1 VPELNNTQRA
11 RLLARSVVAL
21 LKRMGL
27 REITLSGEELANLPD
42 LGLVY
47 DAKTDTL
54 TFALGD
60 DPS

>member
-1 VPELNNTQRA
+1 
-11 RLLARSVVAL
+11 
-21 LKRMGL
+21 MGL